1 MMNNYY
7 DYQIHPNMNITD
19 GLPEISSLYR
29 LPFTKN
35 DNPNGWVEITTDC
48 NLKCPGCY
56 RGCNRDDNISI
67 HEPLESVKETIL
79 EMKRL
84 RNCQII
90 SLSGGE
96 PLLHPELGSIIRFI
110 KDNGMYPFVHTNGV
124 LLTPEI
130 IASLKK
136 EGLSGLIIRVDSLS
150 RKRTTTEEEL
160 NFLRKHYGEMVYAA
174 KGIHLT
180 FLCVVNRDNLPE
192 IGDVIKWSI
201 DNSRLVD
208 FVTFIPIRQVLF
220 DKSEHIDSS
229 KWVYA
234 EDLCRQ
240 VRSIIPDIRYSAYL
254 GSKLEDAGIKWL
266 QSPWIVLNKRI
277 LGYTGP
283 KFVESFQV
291 FHHLFIGKY
300 AYKFGKGRSNL
311 NFIQI
316 VLLSLFLNDFRI
328 ITREFLK
335 EIFRNPF
342 NLFRCATVQ
351 LLCYI
356 IPPGFVNGMRD
367 ECDGCPDAMLFEG
380 RLVPSCGLEEYKRY
394 GKPLEKQLTN

>member
-1 MMNNYY
+1 MNK
-7 DYQIHPNMNITD
+7 PS

-29 LPFTKN
+29 LPFSKN

-56 RGCNRDDNISI
+56 RGCDRDDNIPV
-67 HEPLESVKETIL
+67 HEPVEKVKENIL
-79 EMKRL
+79 KMKFL

-96 PLLHPELGSIIRFI
+96 PLLHPDLGSIIRFI

-124 LLTPEI
+124 LLTPEMI
-130 IASLKK
+130 TILKK

-160 NFLRKHYGEMVYAA
+160 NSLRKHYGEMVYSAR
-174 KGIHLT
+174 GVHLT
-180 FLCVVNRDNLPE
+180 FLCVVNHDNLNE
-192 IGDVIKWSI
+192 IGSILKWSL

-220 DKSEHIDSS
+220 NESEQIDSS

-234 EDLCRQ
+234 EDLCNKVQ
-240 VRSIIPDIRYSAYL
+240 TIIPDIRYAAYL
-254 GSKLEDAGIKWL
+254 GSKLDDTGIKWL
-266 QSPWIVLNKRI
+266 QSPMIVMNKKI
-277 LGYTGP
+277 LGYAGP

-291 FHHLFIGKY
+291 LHHLFKGKY
-300 AYKFGKGRSNL
+300 AYKFGKDRSYL

-316 VLLSLFLNDFRI
+316 LLLSMFLSDFRVVA
-328 ITREFLK
+328 RNFLK
-335 EIFRNPF
+335 EILSNPV
-342 NLFRCATVQ
+342 NLFRCSTLL

-367 ECDGCPDAMLFEG
+367 ECEGCPDAMLFEG
-380 RLVPSCGLEEYKRY
+380 RLVPSCGLEEYKLY
-394 GKPLEKQLTN
+394 GKPLEKQIIK

>member
-1 MMNNYY
+1 MNT
-7 DYQIHPNMNITD
+7 PS
-19 GLPEISSLYR
+19 GLPEIASLYR
-29 LPFTKN
+29 LPFSKN

-56 RGCNRDDNISI
+56 RGCDRDDNIPV
-67 HEPLESVKETIL
+67 HEPVEKVKENIL
-79 EMKRL
+79 KMKFL

-96 PLLHPELGSIIRFI
+96 PLLHPDLGSIIRFI

-124 LLTPEI
+124 LLTPEMI
-130 IASLKK
+130 TILKK

-160 NFLRKHYGEMVYAA
+160 NSLRKHYGEMVYSAR
-174 KGIHLT
+174 GVHLT
-180 FLCVVNRDNLPE
+180 FLCVVNHDNLNE
-192 IGDVIKWSI
+192 IGSILKWSL

-220 DKSEHIDSS
+220 NESEQIDSS

-234 EDLCRQ
+234 EDLCNKVQ
-240 VRSIIPDIRYSAYL
+240 TIIPDIRYAAYL
-254 GSKLEDAGIKWL
+254 GSKLDDTGIKWL
-266 QSPWIVLNKRI
+266 QSPMIVMNKKI
-277 LGYTGP
+277 LGYAGP

-291 FHHLFIGKY
+291 LHHLFKGKY
-300 AYKFGKGRSNL
+300 AYKFGKDRSYL

-316 VLLSLFLNDFRI
+316 LLLSMFLSDFRVVA
-328 ITREFLK
+328 RNFLK
-335 EIFRNPF
+335 EILSNPV
-342 NLFRCATVQ
+342 NLFRCSTLL

-367 ECDGCPDAMLFEG
+367 ECEGCPDAMLFEG
-380 RLVPSCGLEEYKRY
+380 RLVPSCGLEEYKLY
-394 GKPLEKQLTN
+394 GKPLEKQIIK

>member
-1 MMNNYY
+1 MQLIMNT
-7 DYQIHPNMNITD
+7 PS
-19 GLPEISSLYR
+19 GLPEIASLYR
-29 LPFTKN
+29 LPFSKN

-56 RGCNRDDNISI
+56 RGCDRDDNIPV
-67 HEPLESVKETIL
+67 HEPVEKVKENIIK
-79 EMKRL
+79 MKFL

-96 PLLHPELGSIIRFI
+96 PLLHPDLGSIIRFI

-124 LLTPEI
+124 LLTPEMI
-130 IASLKK
+130 TILKK

-160 NFLRKHYGEMVYAA
+160 NSLRKHYGEMVYSAR
-174 KGIHLT
+174 GVHLT
-180 FLCVVNRDNLPE
+180 FLCVVNHDNLNE
-192 IGDVIKWSI
+192 IGSILKWSL

-220 DKSEHIDSS
+220 NESEQIDSS

-234 EDLCRQ
+234 EDLCNKVQ
-240 VRSIIPDIRYSAYL
+240 TIIPDIRYAAYL
-254 GSKLEDAGIKWL
+254 GSKLDDTGIKWL
-266 QSPWIVLNKRI
+266 QSPMIVMNKKI
-277 LGYTGP
+277 LGYAGP

-291 FHHLFIGKY
+291 LHHLFKGKY
-300 AYKFGKGRSNL
+300 AYKFGKDRSYL

-316 VLLSLFLNDFRI
+316 LLLSMFLSDFRVVA
-328 ITREFLK
+328 RNFLK
-335 EIFRNPF
+335 EILSNPV
-342 NLFRCATVQ
+342 NLFRCSTLL

-367 ECDGCPDAMLFEG
+367 ECEGCPDAMLFEG
-380 RLVPSCGLEEYKRY
+380 RLVPSCGLEEYKLY
-394 GKPLEKQLTN
+394 GKPLEKQIIK

>member
-1 MMNNYY
+1 MK
-7 DYQIHPNMNITD
+7 TSA
-19 GLPEISSLYR
+19 LPGMSSLYR

-56 RGCNRDDNISI
+56 RGCDRDDNIPK
-67 HEPLESVKETIL
+67 HEPLEKVKENIL

-96 PLLHPELGSIIRFI
+96 PFLHPELGNIVHFI
-110 KDNGMYPFVHTNGV
+110 KENGMYPFVHTNGV
-124 LLTPEI
+124 LLTPDS
-130 IASLKK
+130 IARLKK
-136 EGLSGLIIRVDSLS
+136 EGLAGLIIRVDSLS

-160 NFLRKHYGEMVYAA
+160 NSLREHYGEMVYSV
-174 KGIHLT
+174 KGIHVT
-180 FLCVVNRDNLPE
+180 FLCVVNHDNLNE
-192 IGDVIKWSI
+192 IGSVIEWAI
-201 DNSRLVD
+201 ANSKLVD

-220 DKSEHIDSS
+220 NKSEKIDCS

-234 EDLCRQ
+234 EDLCQ
-240 VRSIIPDIRYSAYL
+240 QAQITVPNIRYSAYI

-266 QSPWIVLNKRI
+266 QSPMIIMNKKI
-277 LGYTGP
+277 MGFTGP
-283 KFVESFQV
+283 KFVESFQML
-291 FHHLFIGKY
+291 HHLFYGKY
-300 AYKFGKGRSNL
+300 AYKFGKGRSYL

-316 VLLSLFLNDFRI
+316 IVISIFL
-328 ITREFLK
+328 REFRVVALNLLK
-335 EIFRNPF
+335 EIGHNPI
-342 NLFRCATVQ
+342 NLFRRATLQ

-394 GKPLEKQLTN
+394 GKPLEKQVNS

>member
-1 MMNNYY
+1 MQLIMNK
-7 DYQIHPNMNITD
+7 PS

-29 LPFTKN
+29 LPFSKN

-56 RGCNRDDNISI
+56 RGCDRDDNIPV
-67 HEPLESVKETIL
+67 HEQVEKVKENIL
-79 EMKRL
+79 KMKFL

-96 PLLHPELGSIIRFI
+96 PLLHPDLGSIIRFI

-124 LLTPEI
+124 LLTPEMI
-130 IASLKK
+130 TILKK

-160 NFLRKHYGEMVYAA
+160 NSLRKHYGEMVYSAR
-174 KGIHLT
+174 GVHLT
-180 FLCVVNRDNLPE
+180 FLCVVNHDNLNE
-192 IGDVIKWSI
+192 IGSILKWSL

-220 DKSEHIDSS
+220 NESEQIDSS

-234 EDLCRQ
+234 EDLCNKVQ
-240 VRSIIPDIRYSAYL
+240 TIIPDIRYAAYL
-254 GSKLEDAGIKWL
+254 GSKLDDTGIKWL
-266 QSPWIVLNKRI
+266 QSPMIVMNKKI
-277 LGYTGP
+277 LGYAGP

-291 FHHLFIGKY
+291 LHHLFKGKY
-300 AYKFGKGRSNL
+300 AYKFGKDRSYL

-316 VLLSLFLNDFRI
+316 LLLSMFLSDFRVVA
-328 ITREFLK
+328 RNFLK
-335 EIFRNPF
+335 EILSNPV
-342 NLFRCATVQ
+342 NLFRCSTLL

-367 ECDGCPDAMLFEG
+367 ECEGCPDAMLFEG
-380 RLVPSCGLEEYKRY
+380 RLVPSCGLEEYKLY
-394 GKPLEKQLTN
+394 GKPLEKQIIK

>member
-1 MMNNYY
+1 MQLIMNT
-7 DYQIHPNMNITD
+7 PS
-19 GLPEISSLYR
+19 GLPEIASLYR
-29 LPFTKN
+29 LPFSKN

-56 RGCNRDDNISI
+56 RGCDRDDNIPV
-67 HEPLESVKETIL
+67 HEPVEKVKENIL
-79 EMKRL
+79 KMKFL

-96 PLLHPELGSIIRFI
+96 PLLHPDLGSIIRFI

-124 LLTPEI
+124 LLTPEMI
-130 IASLKK
+130 TILKK

-160 NFLRKHYGEMVYAA
+160 NSLRKHYGEMVYSAR
-174 KGIHLT
+174 GVHLT
-180 FLCVVNRDNLPE
+180 FLCVVNHDNLNE
-192 IGDVIKWSI
+192 IGSILKWSL

-220 DKSEHIDSS
+220 NESEQIDSS

-234 EDLCRQ
+234 EDLCNKVQ
-240 VRSIIPDIRYSAYL
+240 TIIPDIRYAAYL
-254 GSKLEDAGIKWL
+254 GSKLDDTGIKWL
-266 QSPWIVLNKRI
+266 QSPMIVMNKKI
-277 LGYTGP
+277 LGYAGP

-291 FHHLFIGKY
+291 LHHLFKGKY
-300 AYKFGKGRSNL
+300 AYKFGKDRSYL

-316 VLLSLFLNDFRI
+316 LLLSMFLSDFRVVA
-328 ITREFLK
+328 RNFLK
-335 EIFRNPF
+335 EILSNPV
-342 NLFRCATVQ
+342 NLFRCSTLL

-367 ECDGCPDAMLFEG
+367 ECEGCPDAMLFEG
-380 RLVPSCGLEEYKRY
+380 RLVPSCGLEEYKLY
-394 GKPLEKQLTN
+394 GKPLEKQIIK